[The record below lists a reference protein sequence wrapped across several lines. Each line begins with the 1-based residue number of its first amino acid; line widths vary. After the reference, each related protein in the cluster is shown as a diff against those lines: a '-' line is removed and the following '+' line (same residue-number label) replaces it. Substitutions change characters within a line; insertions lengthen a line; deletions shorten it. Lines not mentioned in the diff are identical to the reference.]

1 MSDDDLIV
9 EVFESPIY
17 LDYHYIAGR
26 SSAEFLKA
34 THEGRLLGRRSR
46 GTGKVLVP
54 PQGVCPET
62 GDFLGEVVELG
73 HSGTVIGFT
82 VVHLPIPGSELK
94 PPFAVANIL
103 VDGADEA
110 FSHLVGECEAA
121 DVRLGMR
128 VEAVWKPHE
137 QWGYG
142 LENIRWF
149 RPIDEPDVDLEA
161 LKVEH
166 LVAAEGRRHA

>member
-1 MSDDDLIV
+1 MASDEEVV

-17 LDYHYIAGR
+17 LDYHYIAGH
-26 SSAEFLKA
+26 SAAEFLKA
-34 THEGRLLGRRSR
+34 TRQGRLLGRRSR

-62 GDFLGEVVELG
+62 GDFLGDVVELG
-73 HSGTVIGFT
+73 HRGTVIGFT

-103 VDGADEA
+103 VDGADET
-110 FSHLVGECEAA
+110 FSHLIGECDAA

-128 VEAVWKPHE
+128 VEAVWKPSEHR
-137 QWGYG
+137 GYG
-142 LENIRWF
+142 LENIQWF
-149 RPIDEPDVDLEA
+149 RPLGEPDVDLEA
-161 LKVEH
+161 LKAER
-166 LVAAEGRRHA
+166 LAAAEGHRHA